1 MDYKIFWKILKRILA
16 VALCCFTVVSGARL
30 AYLYINPS
38 QRTAQGSLDVV
49 VGGRINVLL
58 LATDK
63 SGLLTDT
70 IMLASCDSDRKIIN
84 LMSFP
89 RDTRVKYGRGYQK
102 LNAIYALGEE
112 GQRHENTISYIREL
126 TGMPIHYYVVVR
138 PDGFRKIIDT
148 LGGVWIDVPIR
159 MYYSDPDQGLYIDL
173 QPGYQLLDGAKA
185 EQFTRFRS
193 GYANA
198 DLGRIEAQQNF
209 IKALFEQKLK
219 PEYLMKAGEI
229 YQHVIDCVDTNFQ
242 VSDIPIFLKI
252 LQSLQ
257 GDSIT
262 TYDMPMHT
270 QTINGASYVIC
281 NVEETKALIDSV
293 FVGNAPPEEPPKE
306 TP

>member
-1 MDYKIFWKILKRILA
+1 MNYKTFWNVLKRILA
-16 VALCCFTVVSGARL
+16 VALCCFTVVAGSRL

-38 QRTAQGSLDVV
+38 QRMSPGSLDTV

-63 SGLLTDT
+63 SGMLTDT
-70 IMLASCDSDRKIIN
+70 MMLASCDSDRKIIN
-84 LMSFP
+84 VMSFP
-89 RDTRVKYGRGYQK
+89 RDTRVKYGRSYQK
-102 LNAIYALGEE
+102 LNALYALGEE
-112 GQRHENTISYIREL
+112 GSRHENTISYIREL
-126 TGMPIHYYVVVR
+126 TGLPIHYYVVVR

-173 QPGYQLLDGAKA
+173 QPGYQLLDGNKA

-219 PEYLMKAGEI
+219 PEYLLKAGDI
-229 YQHVIDCVDTNFQ
+229 YQHIVECVDTNFQ
-242 VSDIPIFLKI
+242 VSDLPVFIKIF
-252 LQSLQ
+252 QSLQ
-257 GDSIT
+257 GDSIK
-262 TYDMPMHT
+262 TYDMPMRT
-270 QTINGASYVIC
+270 EMINGVSYVIC
-281 NVEETKALIDSV
+281 DVEETKVLIDTA
-293 FVGNAPPEEPPKE
+293 FLGTNTTEE
-306 TP
+306 TPE